1 MVEAILEPSCK
12 AKYLLFYLNKYNKES
27 KIIYLAFKAHLYTKL
42 QIDAIAIGGE
52 FKQV

>member
-1 MVEAILEPSCK
+1 MVEAILEPFYK

-27 KIIYLAFKAHLYTKL
+27 KIVYLTFKVYLYTKL
-42 QIDAIAIGGE
+42 QIDIAAIKGK